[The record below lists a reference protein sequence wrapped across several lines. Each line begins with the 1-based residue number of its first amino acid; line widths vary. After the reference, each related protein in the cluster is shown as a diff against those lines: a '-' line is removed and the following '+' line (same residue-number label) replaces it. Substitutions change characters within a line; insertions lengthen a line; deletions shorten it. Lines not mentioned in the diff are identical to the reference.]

1 MVWLGSCRV
10 LLSALI
16 HHQPRLGDEDVLL
29 WASAISHIGYT
40 TWECSRM
47 YQEEKAPILKRSH
60 GTALSVVPNVEN
72 HAFYIFGRITSSH
85 DAITLEN
92 HVWIA
97 SRPACWCFLSMVIK

>member
-1 MVWLGSCRV
+1 MFYF
-10 LLSALI
+10 
-16 HHQPRLGDEDVLL
+16 

-40 TWECSRM
+40 TWESSRM

-92 HVWIA
+92 HVCLALGSPIRVLVCFVNGPKKT
-97 SRPACWCFLSMVIK
+97 RPIV